1 VTFTQFWLGIEEDY
15 ALVTSWG
22 KFSFCCFRQRREEG
36 DRGVV
41 GLALVWS
48 WAGSGRLGQGGPV
61 WGKTMGRLEKMEKA
75 AQGRILNF
83 QTLFLVPGLIQNQNR
98 IKFK

>member
-1 VTFTQFWLGIEEDY
+1 
-15 ALVTSWG
+15 
-22 KFSFCCFRQRREEG
+22 
-36 DRGVV
+36 
-41 GLALVWS
+41 
-48 WAGSGRLGQGGPV
+48 
-61 WGKTMGRLEKMEKA
+61 MEKA